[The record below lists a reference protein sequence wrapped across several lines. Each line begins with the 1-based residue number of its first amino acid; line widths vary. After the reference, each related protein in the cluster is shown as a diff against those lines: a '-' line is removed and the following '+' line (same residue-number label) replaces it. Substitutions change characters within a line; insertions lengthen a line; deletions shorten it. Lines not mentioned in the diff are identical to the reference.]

1 MAKPLATIRVLPMEL
16 QIGDRLSD
24 ETSEWE
30 VVGRP
35 YMTGGGKNAHARL
48 QRVGDPLAH
57 EVGSW
62 SAYDRLTV
70 RRAAEQKVRAVP
82 GVTDTRVEIVFD
94 PPWDSCKMSD
104 AAKLKLGLL

>member
-16 QIGDRLSD
+16 QLGDRLSD

-57 EVGSW
+57 EVRIAHEVRSW
-62 SAYDRLTV
+62 SAYERITV
-70 RRAAEQKVRAVP
+70 SRAADEEGMK
-82 GVTDTRVEIVFD
+82 G
-94 PPWDSCKMSD
+94 KMSD
-104 AAKLKLGLL
+104 T

>member
-57 EVGSW
+57 EVSW
-62 SAYDRLTV
+62 SAYERLTV
-70 RRAAEQKVRAVP
+70 RPAADEEGKR
-82 GVTDTRVEIVFD
+82 
-94 PPWDSCKMSD
+94 
-104 AAKLKLGLL
+104 